1 MAKAETMSIS
11 DFMVGNYG
19 AKKKQ
24 EKIKKNIKKYTP
36 VVVHVTIIIGSAI
49 VFNSF
54 IDIPVF
60 ADSGGS
66 ISVAGEQQEQLF
78 QPDSNIQ
85 NFVDDQLYSR
95 VTNAF
100 EPVAYLIKAISYPIA
115 SIVAMG
121 GGLFCIIGNK
131 EKGFS
136 LIQQA
141 GIGYIIVQMIPLLM
155 KLLVEIAKSI

>member
-1 MAKAETMSIS
+1 MGKVETIS
-11 DFMVGNYG
+11 VKDFMAGNYG
-19 AKKKQ
+19 VKKTR
-24 EKIKKNIKKYTP
+24 EKGKKTIKKYAPAT
-36 VVVHVTIIIGSAI
+36 VRIVIIVGSAI
-49 VFNSF
+49 VFNSS

-60 ADSGGS
+60 ADFDGS
-66 ISVAGEQQEQLF
+66 VPVSAEQQGQLF
-78 QPDSNIQ
+78 QPDSSLQ

-141 GIGYIIVQMIPLLM
+141 GLGYIIVQMIPLLM

>member
-1 MAKAETMSIS
+1 MVTQTMSIKE
-11 DFMVGNYG
+11 FMNGDYKEN
-19 AKKKQ
+19 KKWKKTK
-24 EKIKKNIKKYTP
+24 KIIKKYAP
-36 VVVHVTIIIGSAI
+36 VTVRIVIIVGSAI
-49 VFNSF
+49 IFNSF

-60 ADSGGS
+60 A
-66 ISVAGEQQEQLF
+66 AEQQEQLF
-78 QPDSNIQ
+78 QPDNSIQ

-155 KLLVEIAKSI
+155 KLLVEIAESI

>member
-1 MAKAETMSIS
+1 MAETISIK
-11 DFMVGNYG
+11 DFMSGDYG
-19 AKKKQ
+19 AKKRLK
-24 EKIKKNIKKYTP
+24 KVKKNIKKYAP
-36 VVVHVTIIIGSAI
+36 VAVRVTIILGSSILFSQI
-49 VFNSF
+49 V
-54 IDIPVF
+54 DIPVF
-60 ADSGGS
+60 ASGGVDAPVFNDVTPDSG
-66 ISVAGEQQEQLF
+66 L
-78 QPDSNIQ
+78 Q
-85 NFVDDQLYSR
+85 NYVDGQLYSR
-95 VTNAF
+95 VTHAF
-100 EPVAYLIKAISYPIA
+100 EPVAYLIKAIAYPIA